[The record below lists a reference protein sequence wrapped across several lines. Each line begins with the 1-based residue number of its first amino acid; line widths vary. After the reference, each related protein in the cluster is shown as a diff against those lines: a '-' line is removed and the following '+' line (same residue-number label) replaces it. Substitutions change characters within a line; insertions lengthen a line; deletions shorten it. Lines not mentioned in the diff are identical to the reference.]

1 MTGSLAGELVVLAT
15 RAARRAGDLIRDER
29 PAELEVTRIKSSPTD
44 VVTVMDERSERL
56 LRDLL
61 LGERSDDGLLG
72 EEGDDVRGTSGITW
86 VVDPID
92 GTVNYLYGIP
102 AYAVSVA
109 AVVGDPRDPAGHQT
123 LAGCVHNPVSGE
135 TFTATRGGGAF
146 LDGRRLAA
154 SRQNELSLALL
165 ATGFGYDVGRRRR
178 QAEIL
183 AALLPVVRDVR
194 RVGSA
199 ALDLCQVA
207 CARVDA
213 YYERGLKPWDLAA
226 GALVAREAGALVT
239 GLGDAPAGEALVVAA
254 GPALHAALQA
264 VLAPY
269 RPDADVV

>member
-1 MTGSLAGELVVLAT
+1 MSELLDLARSVALEAAEL
-15 RAARRAGDLIRDER
+15 AARRRREGV
-29 PAELEVTRIKSSPTD
+29 EVAATKSTVVD
-44 VVTVMDERSERL
+44 VVTEADREVERL
-56 LRDLL
+56 V
-61 LGERSDDGLLG
+61 LGRLQDARPQDGVLG
-72 EEGDDVRGTSGITW
+72 EEGASVPSTSGSTW

-92 GTVNYLYGIP
+92 GTVNYLYDIP

-109 AVVGDPRDPAGHQT
+109 AVAGDPRDPAGHQT

-146 LDGRRLAA
+146 LDGRRLAV
-154 SRQNELSLALL
+154 SRQDDLSLALL
-165 ATGFGYDVGRRRR
+165 ATGFGYDVARRRR

-194 RVGSA
+194 RMGSA

-213 YYERGLKPWDLAA
+213 YYERGLNPWDLAA

-254 GPALHAALQA
+254 GPTLHPALQA
-264 VLAPY
+264 ILAPY
-269 RPDADVV
+269 RPDTDVV